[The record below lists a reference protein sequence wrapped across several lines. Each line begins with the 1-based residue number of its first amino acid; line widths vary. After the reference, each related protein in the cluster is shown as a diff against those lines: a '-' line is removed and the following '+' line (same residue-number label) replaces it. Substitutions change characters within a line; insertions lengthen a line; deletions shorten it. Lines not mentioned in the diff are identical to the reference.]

1 VGRGESGG
9 RENSEEVWK
18 DDCVSRKARKRVFS
32 QSSVK
37 KLKFMDLCRFLR
49 FLIFEKSG
57 ISLIQ
62 TF

>member
-1 VGRGESGG
+1 MGRGESGG

-37 KLKFMDLCRFLR
+37 KLKVYGSLSFSA
-49 FLIFEKSG
+49 IFD
-57 ISLIQ
+57 I
-62 TF
+62 